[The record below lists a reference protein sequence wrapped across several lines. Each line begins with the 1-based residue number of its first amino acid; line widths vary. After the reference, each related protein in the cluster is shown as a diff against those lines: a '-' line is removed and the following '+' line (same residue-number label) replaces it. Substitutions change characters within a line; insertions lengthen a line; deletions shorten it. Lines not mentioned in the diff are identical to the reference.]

1 MTQNYNERFQERVDE
16 LLFLENKVTEHI
28 QGLIKIYRH
37 AQENYEEITSKVTEK
52 ITRVD
57 ESLKKINE
65 ASEKIADYMTHC
77 DQHAKYTRNIFISAL
92 LGSVV
97 VIAATLWWSNN
108 LKSNLASDIKAF
120 KDLEYIL
127 KNEPILKHVDGK
139 DYVRLAETKTTD
151 LYDENGDILDGDYAE
166 VWHKK

>member
-1 MTQNYNERFQERVDE
+1 MTQNYDERFQERVDE
-16 LLFLENKVTEHI
+16 LLFLENKVEGHI
-28 QGLIKIYRH
+28 KDLYDMNQHYRKV
-37 AQENYEEITSKVTEK
+37 YEAVTK
-52 ITRVD
+52 DISQKMIGVN

-92 LGSVV
+92 LGSIV
-97 VIAATLWWSNN
+97 VIAATLWWSHN
-108 LKSNLASDIKAF
+108 LKSNLADDIKAF

-127 KNEPILKHVDGK
+127 KNEPVLKHVDGK
-139 DYVRLAETKTTD
+139 DYVRLAEAKTTIM
-151 LYDENGDILDGDYAE
+151 YDENGDTLDGDYAE